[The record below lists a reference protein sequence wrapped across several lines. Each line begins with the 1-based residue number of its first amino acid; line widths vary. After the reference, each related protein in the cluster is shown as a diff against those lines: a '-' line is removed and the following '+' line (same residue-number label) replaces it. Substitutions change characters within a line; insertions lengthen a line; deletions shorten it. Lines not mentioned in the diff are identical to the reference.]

1 MYTRVRKWVVA
12 GEKILCARKDVFSK
26 KKDVYHVEMPEFVVF
41 RNKLW
46 KDEEKKETW
55 NKKDKATAEKKDWFV
70 LTVHFHSHRKTIIF
84 GGGKEVEVQEY
95 PYSTI
100 SRTATYPSI

>member
-1 MYTRVRKWVVA
+1 
-12 GEKILCARKDVFSK
+12 
-26 KKDVYHVEMPEFVVF
+26 MPEFVVF

-55 NKKDKATAEKKDWFV
+55 NKKDKATAEKKKDWFV

-84 GGGKEVEVQEY
+84 GGGEEVEVQEY

-100 SRTATYPSI
+100 SRTAADPSI